1 MLQPPNDYETST
13 MIRTVSALAFAA
25 TVFASVGAA
34 SAAPAPQTAT
44 AAELA
49 TGAAV
54 YGRTCVLCHGPDG
67 KGVPNMGNELKMK
80 DIAAMKE
87 KIAKGIV
94 NPGDKM
100 PPMGATSLSPEELD
114 GVAKYIAAGLPK

>member
-1 MLQPPNDYETST
+1 MS
-13 MIRTVSALAFAA
+13 IRPVPAFALAAA
-25 TVFASVGAA
+25 LLASVGAASVA
-34 SAAPAPQTAT
+34 SAAPAPQKAT

-54 YGRTCVLCHGPDG
+54 YGRTCILCHGPDG

-80 DIAAMKE
+80 DVAAIKD
-87 KIAKGIV
+87 KIAKGPV

-114 GVAKYIAAGLPK
+114 GVAKYVAAGWPK

>member
-1 MLQPPNDYETST
+1 
-13 MIRTVSALAFAA
+13 MIRTVSALTLAA
-25 TVFASVGAA
+25 AQFASAGAA
-34 SAAPAPQTAT
+34 SLADAQTPPAT

-49 TGAAV
+49 TGGAV
-54 YGRTCVLCHGPDG
+54 FGRTCILCHGADG

-80 DIAAMKE
+80 DVAAIKD
-87 KIAKGIV
+87 KVAKGMV

-100 PPMGATSLSPEELD
+100 PPMGATSLTPEELE

>member
-1 MLQPPNDYETST
+1 
-13 MIRTVSALAFAA
+13 MIRTVSVLALAAA
-25 TVFASVGAA
+25 LFASAGAA
-34 SAAPAPQTAT
+34 SAAPAPQAT

-54 YGRTCVLCHGPDG
+54 YGRTCVLCHGPEG

-80 DIAAMKE
+80 DVAAMKE
-87 KIAKGIV
+87 KIAKGMV

-100 PPMGATSLSPEELD
+100 PPMGATSLTPEELD

>member
-1 MLQPPNDYETST
+1 
-13 MIRTVSALAFAA
+13 MIRTVPALTLAA
-25 TVFASVGAA
+25 ALFASIGAA
-34 SAAPAPQTAT
+34 SAAPAPQAAT
-44 AAELA
+44 PAELA

-54 YGRTCVLCHGPDG
+54 FGRTCILCHGADG

-80 DIAAMKE
+80 DVAAIKD

-100 PPMGATSLSPEELD
+100 PPMGATSLTPEELD

>member
-1 MLQPPNDYETST
+1 MT
-13 MIRTVSALAFAA
+13 IRTVSALALTAA
-25 TVFASVGAA
+25 LFASVGVASVA
-34 SAAPAPQTAT
+34 SAAPAPQSHPAT

-54 YGRTCVLCHGPDG
+54 YGRTCILCHGPDG

-80 DIAAMKE
+80 DVAAIKD
-87 KIAKGIV
+87 KVAKGMV

-100 PPMGATSLSPEELD
+100 PPMGATSLSPEELE

>member
-1 MLQPPNDYETST
+1 MT
-13 MIRTVSALAFAA
+13 IRPVSALALAA
-25 TVFASVGAA
+25 ALFASIGAA
-34 SAAPAPQTAT
+34 SLASAAPAPAPQTAT
-44 AAELA
+44 AAELT

-80 DIAAMKE
+80 DVAAMKE

-114 GVAKYIAAGLPK
+114 AVAKYIAAGLPK

>member
-1 MLQPPNDYETST
+1 
-13 MIRTVSALAFAA
+13 MIRTVSALALAA
-25 TVFASVGAA
+25 ALFASADAVSLADA
-34 SAAPAPQTAT
+34 QTPPAT

-54 YGRTCVLCHGPDG
+54 FGRTCILCHGPDG

-80 DIAAMKE
+80 DVAAIKD
-87 KIAKGIV
+87 KVAKGIV

-100 PPMGATSLSPEELD
+100 PPMGATSLTPEELD

>member
-1 MLQPPNDYETST
+1 
-13 MIRTVSALAFAA
+13 MIIRPVSGRPVSALALAA
-25 TVFASVGAA
+25 ALFASVGVASVA
-34 SAAPAPQTAT
+34 SAAPAPQTPT
-44 AAELA
+44 PAELA

-67 KGVPNMGNELKMK
+67 KGVPNMGNELAMK
-80 DIAAMKE
+80 DVAAMKD

>member
-1 MLQPPNDYETST
+1 MT
-13 MIRTVSALAFAA
+13 IRPVSALALAA
-25 TVFASVGAA
+25 ALLASVGAASLA

-54 YGRTCVLCHGPDG
+54 YGRTCVLCHGADG

-80 DIAAMKE
+80 DVAAMKD
-87 KIAKGIV
+87 KIAKGMV

-100 PPMGATSLSPEELD
+100 PPMGATSLTPEELD
-114 GVAKYIAAGLPK
+114 SVAKYIAAGLPK